1 MIALVT
7 GAHIGLYGPL
17 VIFNLV
23 LLFVGSFLEPP
34 AAILVL
40 TPVFLPVVTALGMD
54 PIHFGIVVAVNLS
67 VGMYMPP
74 FGLNLF
80 ASHSL
85 FGVPLSSIYRGVVPF
100 LVINLIALIV
110 ITYVPSISLLLP
122 ARAH

>member
-1 MIALVT
+1 
-7 GAHIGLYGPL
+7 

-40 TPVFLPVVTALGMD
+40 TPVFLPVVTTLGMD

-67 VGMYMPP
+67 LGMYMPP

-85 FGVPLSSIYRGVVPF
+85 FGTPLTAIYKGVIPF
-100 LVINLIALIV
+100 LIINLVALIV

-122 ARAH
+122 GHLH

>member
-1 MIALVT
+1 
-7 GAHIGLYGPL
+7 
-17 VIFNLV
+17 
-23 LLFVGSFLEPP
+23 
-34 AAILVL
+34 VL
-40 TPVFLPVVTALGMD
+40 TPVFLPVVTALGMS

-85 FGVPLSSIYRGVVPF
+85 FGAPLASIYRGVVPF
-100 LVINLIALIV
+100 LVINLVALIV

-122 ARAH
+122 AWAH

>member
-1 MIALVT
+1 
-7 GAHIGLYGPL
+7 
-17 VIFNLV
+17 
-23 LLFVGSFLEPP
+23 
-34 AAILVL
+34 
-40 TPVFLPVVTALGMD
+40 
-54 PIHFGIVVAVNLS
+54 VAVNLS

-85 FGVPLSSIYRGVVPF
+85 FGAPLASIYRGVIPF

-122 ARAH
+122 AWAH